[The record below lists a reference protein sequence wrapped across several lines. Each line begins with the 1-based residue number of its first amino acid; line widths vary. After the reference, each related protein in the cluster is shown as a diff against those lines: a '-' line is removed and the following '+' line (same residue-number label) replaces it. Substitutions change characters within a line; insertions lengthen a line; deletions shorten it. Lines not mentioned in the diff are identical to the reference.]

1 MTIRTQAFDTA
12 RHLDNPEIIAWYLAD
27 AIQTGDNKVILNA
40 IRNVVRAGNISR
52 IARETGLS
60 RTSLYW
66 GKNTSPEF
74 TTVLKVLAA
83 RGVGLVPKVQTR
95 AKTVRPRKHLAREE
109 VVVIASSKLG
119 ATSPQVHPAMHGMKA
134 SAKSHLARKKK

>member
-1 MTIRTQAFDTA
+1 MTIRTQPFDTA

-40 IRNVVRAGNISR
+40 IRNVMRAGNISR

-95 AKTVRPRKHLAREE
+95 AKTARPRKNLAREE
-109 VVVIASSKLG
+109 VVIASSKLG

>member
-1 MTIRTQAFDTA
+1 MTIRTQPFDTA

-95 AKTVRPRKHLAREE
+95 AKTVRPRS
-109 VVVIASSKLG
+109 AS
-119 ATSPQVHPAMHGMKA
+119 HGKR
-134 SAKSHLARKKK
+134 L